1 MNKFGN
7 FLVGLAAVSG
17 LYSCSDG
24 SVDIYM
30 PARLNESDMWS
41 IVNARNGEVVAQDAF
56 SRAPSAIGQGNIFY
70 VETSDGLFEY
80 YKVSDVNNPISSER
94 FSQAGDFNTDVAF
107 AVKPD
112 ETISLINSSIVVVKQ
127 LPASVKSVYG
137 FSGEL
142 ARFKNEKGLYG
153 YLNKKGEVAIEAKYA
168 EATNFSGDYAFVFEL
183 GENSKILLIDK
194 QGKTVTQFAPDRY
207 DWIYFPFFNG
217 YFAAS
222 TNGKVTLYNDRNE
235 KVLSNNMM
243 EYDGTGDGLYLV
255 HEGKFIFS
263 NDDMYGLMD
272 MDGKV
277 LVRPK
282 YKSLRY
288 FGNDRYVALRND
300 VYGVVDGAGEE
311 IIPFEYEFIRGLGKN
326 RYLVSEAN
334 FNCYIVD
341 EDLKEI
347 LPMEVSDYVLSP
359 GGRIDSEYVDVSA
372 MVDKLASKITPAAAF
387 GVDKSKTA
395 DQVAAML
402 GFTDPLQYRWNNEFR
417 QEFKESDIDA
427 VVVYSFAGTVASY
440 DYDFS
445 LGDYVDRFTSAPIE
459 DVTVFL
465 TKSSLEYRA
474 VQRQLAPI
482 FVKNGFRRV
491 DDDYVAA
498 NGMTVSMDLQNGS
511 LAIRCRF

>member
-1 MNKFGN
+1 
-7 FLVGLAAVSG
+7 
-17 LYSCSDG
+17 
-24 SVDIYM
+24 
-30 PARLNESDMWS
+30 
-41 IVNARNGEVVAQDAF
+41 
-56 SRAPSAIGQGNIFY
+56 
-70 VETSDGLFEY
+70 
-80 YKVSDVNNPISSER
+80 
-94 FSQAGDFNTDVAF
+94 
-107 AVKPD
+107 
-112 ETISLINSSIVVVKQ
+112 
-127 LPASVKSVYG
+127 
-137 FSGEL
+137 
-142 ARFKNEKGLYG
+142 
-153 YLNKKGEVAIEAKYA
+153 
-168 EATNFSGDYAFVFEL
+168 
-183 GENSKILLIDK
+183 
-194 QGKTVTQFAPDRY
+194 
-207 DWIYFPFFNG
+207 
-217 YFAAS
+217 
-222 TNGKVTLYNDRNE
+222 
-235 KVLSNNMM
+235 MM

-288 FGNDRYVALRND
+288 SGNDRYVALRND
-300 VYGVVDGAGEE
+300 VYGVVNGAGEE

-402 GFTDPLQYRWNNEFR
+402 GFTDSSKYRRNNEFR

-427 VVVYSFAGTVASY
+427 VVVYTFAGTVASY